1 VRFGIFDAD
10 LSAGELRRS
19 GSRVQLQQQ
28 PFQVLAALLARPGEL
43 IPRDELQNK
52 IWPGDTFIDSERGIN
67 KAISR
72 LRDALGDSAESP
84 RFIETLPRR
93 GYRFIAPI
101 ERAISSVAVLPIEN
115 LSGDPNQDYWADGIT
130 DELVT
135 QIAKISGIRVIAR
148 TSVMRFKGSG
158 IPLPEI
164 AEKLGIEAVIQG
176 SLVVSAQRIRIRVQ
190 LVDADTD
197 RHLWT
202 EAYERDVAD
211 VITLQQ
217 EIAQAIAQKFQVHL
231 APDEL
236 DAERASR
243 VRPDAYE
250 AYLKGRFFWNKR
262 TEPDL
267 NSAMDYFNRAVVLD
281 PRYAHAHVGLAD
293 CYTLLGVLGSTPPRS
308 AFPRA
313 KAAAETALQFDNTLV
328 EAYATRGHI
337 RTIYDCDWRGAE
349 QDLTRAIELNP
360 NYSVA
365 HQFYGILLT
374 ILRHNREAIKHL
386 KIARDLDP
394 LSLPINALLGFT
406 YMRAR
411 QYDSAIQACESAIE
425 LDPSNAFGHW
435 ILSRMLDADKNLGQA
450 LAEAEMAVRL
460 SKDSVLFRAHL
471 GYAYARIRDEA
482 RAHQIVEELLSAS
495 TKHYVSP
502 YLIAVIYVGLE
513 WKDLALE
520 WLEKAYA
527 DRAPRLNEL
536 IDPPFDYLR
545 SDLRFQSLAERL
557 GFPTA

>member
-1 VRFGIFDAD
+1 MEHGKRSPSRVRFGVFDAD

-28 PFQVLAALLARPGEL
+28 PFQVLAALLARPGEM

-52 IWPGDTFIDSERGIN
+52 IWPGETFIDSERGIN

-72 LRDALGDSAESP
+72 LRDALGDSAERP

-93 GYRFIAPI
+93 GYRFIAPV
-101 ERAISSVAVLPIEN
+101 ERAISSIAVLPIEN
-115 LSGDPNQDYWADGIT
+115 LSGDPSQEYWADGIT

-148 TSVMRFKGSG
+148 TSVMRFKGTG

-176 SLVVSAQRIRIRVQ
+176 SMVVSAQRIRIRVQ

-202 EAYERDVAD
+202 EAYERELAD

-231 APDEL
+231 SPDEL
-236 DAERASR
+236 DVERASR

-281 PRYAHAHVGLAD
+281 PRYAHAYVGLAD

-313 KAAAETALQFDNTLV
+313 KAATETALQYDNTLV

-349 QDLTRAIELNP
+349 QDLTRAVELN
-360 NYSVA
+360 
-365 HQFYGILLT
+365 
-374 ILRHNREAIKHL
+374 
-386 KIARDLDP
+386 
-394 LSLPINALLGFT
+394 
-406 YMRAR
+406 
-411 QYDSAIQACESAIE
+411 
-425 LDPSNAFGHW
+425 
-435 ILSRMLDADKNLGQA
+435 
-450 LAEAEMAVRL
+450 
-460 SKDSVLFRAHL
+460 
-471 GYAYARIRDEA
+471 
-482 RAHQIVEELLSAS
+482 
-495 TKHYVSP
+495 
-502 YLIAVIYVGLE
+502 
-513 WKDLALE
+513 
-520 WLEKAYA
+520 
-527 DRAPRLNEL
+527 
-536 IDPPFDYLR
+536 
-545 SDLRFQSLAERL
+545 
-557 GFPTA
+557 